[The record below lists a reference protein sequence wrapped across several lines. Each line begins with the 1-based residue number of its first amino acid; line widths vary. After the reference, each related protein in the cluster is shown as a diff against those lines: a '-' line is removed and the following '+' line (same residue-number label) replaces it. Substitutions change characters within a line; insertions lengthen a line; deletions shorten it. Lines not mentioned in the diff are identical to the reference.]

1 MTSRERM
8 IDEQI
13 RGRDVRDA
21 RVLLALARVPRELFV
36 PEGSRHEAYEDHPV
50 PIGHGQTISQP
61 YIVAYMTEA
70 LRLHASHRVLEIG
83 TGCGYQTA
91 VLADLARE
99 VYSVELIP
107 ALAADA
113 RARLDTLGYRNV
125 HIQVG
130 DGYNGWPE
138 HAPYDRI
145 MVTAAPDLIPPALL
159 QQLKPGGRMVIPTGI
174 PDQQQLI
181 LVEKNAQGRIS
192 TRDILPV
199 RFSELEQPAAAAGRG

>member
-21 RVLLALARVPRELFV
+21 CVLAALARVPREAFV
-36 PEGSRHEAYEDHPV
+36 PEGARHEAYEDHPV

-61 YIVAYMTEA
+61 YIVAFMTEA
-70 LRLHASHRVLEIG
+70 LRLQPSHRVLEIG

-91 VLADLARE
+91 VLAELARE
-99 VYSVELIP
+99 VYSVEVIP

-113 RARLDTLGYRNV
+113 RGRLDALGYRNV
-125 HIQVG
+125 HIEVG
-130 DGYNGWPE
+130 DGYRGWPE

-145 MVTAAPDLIPPALL
+145 LVAAAAESVPPALVE
-159 QQLKPGGRMVIPTGI
+159 QLADTGILVIPVGVWN
-174 PDQQQLI
+174 QELRI
-181 LVEKNAQGRIS
+181 LQKHGPRVDLLG
-192 TRDILPV
+192 TLGV
-199 RFSELEQPAAAAGRG
+199 RFVPLVRG